1 LSRKACHPEKIE
13 FFGFVLPN
21 CRSFSRTPGPPLFSS
36 MGSIEDQTGFP
47 LAITA
52 FTFFLSRRCI

>member
-21 CRSFSRTPGPPLFSS
+21 C
-36 MGSIEDQTGFP
+36 
-47 LAITA
+47 
-52 FTFFLSRRCI
+52 TFVLGL